1 MNSGS
6 DWLSNYVNLTCRIT
20 INDIFTNI
28 IVAKTAFGKT
38 AKYRPPS
45 TSASSKTVHATRE
58 ATCDRPPA
66 EYCSDDRPNDDET
79 GKAWKN
85 EPEIGLLS

>member
-1 MNSGS
+1 M
-6 DWLSNYVNLTCRIT
+6 
-20 INDIFTNI
+20 

-45 TSASSKTVHATRE
+45 TRASSKTVHATRD

-66 EYCSDDRPNDDET
+66 EYCSEDRPNDDET
-79 GKAWKN
+79 GKA
-85 EPEIGLLS
+85 